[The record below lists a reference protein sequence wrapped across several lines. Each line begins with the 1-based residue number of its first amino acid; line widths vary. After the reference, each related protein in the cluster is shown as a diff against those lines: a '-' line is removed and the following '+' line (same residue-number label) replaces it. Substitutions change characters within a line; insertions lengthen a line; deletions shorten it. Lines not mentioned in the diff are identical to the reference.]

1 MKTNSDDSK
10 QGSLVEATITTNK
23 ISTDT
28 MIAKITETNVTESKT
43 INCSFGQGT
52 NSFKSWKAKI

>member
-23 ISTDT
+23 IITDT
-28 MIAKITETNVTESKT
+28 MTAEITETDVTEPKT
-43 INCSFGQGT
+43 INRSFG
-52 NSFKSWKAKI
+52 